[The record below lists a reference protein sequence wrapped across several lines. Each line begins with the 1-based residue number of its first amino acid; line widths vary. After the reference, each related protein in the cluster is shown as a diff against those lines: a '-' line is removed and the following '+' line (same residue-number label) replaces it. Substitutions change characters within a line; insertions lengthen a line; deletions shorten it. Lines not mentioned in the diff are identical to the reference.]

1 MSNLIKKFRN
11 LFISLIL
18 TGFGMY
24 GFWYVRSVVYGMDAP
39 YDTLTN
45 LLSIPLAFFI
55 YKAIEVAETVSAQR
69 KVKSEIILSSI
80 VSVLLGICFVFG
92 AQLRAWGMTGSGYA
106 AKAMIL
112 FRGIALACMIFP
124 FMFFIVQSSF
134 FADEMKAPKEAVK
147 LKRKYAFSAG
157 AIFLMYIPVFL
168 AYYPAVMAYDF
179 HRQSGEALLGF
190 EHFWPYQP
198 IAHTWLY
205 WLFFKIGGAF
215 GSLQT
220 GMAFYSIFQM
230 LCISAVFGYLAV
242 MVYRLTRRLW
252 IYITT
257 TLFLGL
263 FPLFSV
269 MSVEATKDVVFTAL
283 FVLFVLLFVERVFF
297 DKEGNIP
304 LSVAWVATAGI
315 MVLFRKNTIYALPF
329 FMAVYII
336 FCAKKSRIKNLIICA
351 VMLGFCFLTT
361 WSLPKII
368 GTEMK
373 APEIEKYSVITQSMG
388 RVGYYHGDELDA
400 ETYEQID
407 TYVPED
413 TWKLYNPY
421 IADAIKW
428 NVGSKAYAQTWEGN
442 TGEVVR
448 TWVKVGLKYPNEY
461 IDSFFLTNA
470 GYIFPDDRSWAEMLG
485 WGPEGRMGAIYT
497 YNSSETTELPKGI
510 AHESKFPALEKLLE
524 KIVSENAFYE
534 WSFIGILFKPSFYV
548 WALFLGILIF
558 AFRGQKKALM
568 TVAFPELY
576 FLTMLLGPCVQ
587 WRYIY
592 PIAVLL
598 PLIIA
603 FWVMPGRAEGKTKDT
618 K

>member
-1 MSNLIKKFRN
+1 MSGLIKKFRN

-24 GFWYVRSVVYGMDAP
+24 GFWYVRSVVYGADAP

-55 YKAIEVAETVSAQR
+55 FKAIEVATEVSTRR
-69 KVKSEIILSSI
+69 KVKGELILTSVI
-80 VSVLLGICFVFG
+80 SVLFGICFVFG

-106 AKAMIL
+106 AKALIL
-112 FRGIALACMIFP
+112 FRGIALAGLIFP
-124 FMFFIVQSSF
+124 FVFFIIQSSYF
-134 FADEMKAPKEAVK
+134 SDELKAPREAVK
-147 LKRKYAFSAG
+147 LKLKYAVSAG
-157 AIFLMYIPVFL
+157 GIFLMYVPVLL

-179 HRQSGEALLGF
+179 HRQSGEALQGF
-190 EHFWPYQP
+190 AHFWPYQP

-205 WLFFKIGGAF
+205 WLFFKIGEAF

-220 GMAFYSIFQM
+220 GMALYSIFQM
-230 LCISAVFGYLAV
+230 LCVSAVFGYLCV
-242 MVYRLTRRLW
+242 MVYRLTRRVW
-252 IYITT
+252 IYILT

-269 MSVEATKDVVFTAL
+269 MSVEATKDVIFTAL

-297 DKEGNIP
+297 KKEGSIL
-304 LSVAWVATAGI
+304 LSAAWIATAGV

-329 FMAVYII
+329 FMVIYII
-336 FCAKKSRIKNLIICA
+336 FCDKKNRIKNAVICA

-368 GTEMK
+368 GTDMK

-388 RVGYYHGDELDA
+388 RVGYYHADDMDE
-400 ETYEQID
+400 ETRSQID
-407 TYVPED
+407 RFVPESN
-413 TWKLYNPY
+413 WKSYNPY

-428 NVGSKAYAQTWEGN
+428 NVGSGTYAQTWKDN
-442 TGEVVR
+442 TGEVIK
-448 TWVKVGLKYPNEY
+448 TWIKVGVKYPNEY

-485 WGPEGRMGAIYT
+485 WGPEGRMGAVYT
-497 YNSSETTELPKGI
+497 YNSSETNELPEGI
-510 AHESKFPALEKLLE
+510 AHESKLPALENLLE
-524 KIVSENAFYE
+524 KVVSENAFYE
-534 WSFIGILFKPSFYV
+534 WSFLGILFKPSFYV
-548 WALFLGILIF
+548 WALFLGLVIF
-558 AFRGQKKALM
+558 AFRGQKKELM
-568 TVAFPELY
+568 TVAFPEVY

-592 PIAVLL
+592 PIAVLF
-598 PLIIA
+598 PLIVA
-603 FWVMPGRAEGKTKDT
+603 FWIRPGKDE